1 MHGARRSVG
10 ISLAPDHGSVWSA
23 RLPQSDLSTVEV
35 LGARAGLSVIWPG
48 HSKRRRTVCPL
59 TQGRRT
65 APTCRSHHALARQ
78 ILRTAFPSLSVRRA
92 RSALAFFMSRAGL
105 VHSCSPQFYRHPT
118 TGMAGLRVLCAAR
131 AHVRVLLCCALFSL
145 FAFCSGS
152 IHREFC
158 TRINICA
165 LCMGWCLHRHT
176 PSMRTDCHMIGRVRF
191 MRQENGCKPQHQFL
205 AFQLNGMLQH
215 DEAHTRRI

>member
-1 MHGARRSVG
+1 M
-10 ISLAPDHGSVWSA
+10 SA
-23 RLPQSDLSTVEV
+23 VIATHRDAGQRL
-35 LGARAGLSVIWPG
+35 RAGRIMLSRI
-48 HSKRRRTVCPL
+48 
-59 TQGRRT
+59 
-65 APTCRSHHALARQ
+65 RSGW
-78 ILRTAFPSLSVRRA
+78 RTAFPSLSVRRA